1 LLFSGLSLA
10 IIKSTKKREEK
21 MATTENDIAEAV
33 LRIAARQQ
41 DGVATFKRLYKEIP
55 GEVAL
60 DADDLVQSVTRPNE
74 QMWQQ
79 IVRNIKSHYETD
91 GNYIAEGWL
100 ESVPNVG
107 YRITVGGRRR
117 LAAGPD

>member
-1 LLFSGLSLA
+1 
-10 IIKSTKKREEK
+10 
-21 MATTENDIAEAV
+21 MATTENEIAEAV

-41 DGVATFKRLYKEIP
+41 DGVATFQHLYQEIP

-60 DADDLVQSVTRPNE
+60 DADDLAQSVTRPNE

-79 IVRNIKSHYETD
+79 IVRNIKSHDQTD

-100 ESVPNVG
+100 QSVPNVG
-107 YRITVGGRRR
+107 YRITDAARRR
-117 LAAGPD
+117 LAPGPD